1 MRRLRLVAVLLLAT
15 WPASTFGQSN
25 LPFEF
30 QPMHAPAPDLG
41 LKAPIAYPKPLRYG
55 DKAWQSMDFYP
66 AKSAGPTP
74 LVIAFFS
81 AAKGWDR
88 YRFNQAGIA
97 IAFVPDRETVPT
109 ARKTV
114 DNYLAA
120 IATLY
125 NNAEQLGIDRSRFVL
140 YGSGG
145 GGSMAVLLGTDPT
158 LLGRAGVPFEAVRGV
173 VSVGGEDFDVVR
185 RSSKNAFL
193 RSRYLRY
200 YGSDEAETASLSP
213 ATHLAAP
220 NAPGFLLL
228 ARERDT
234 DAFEESGLIAQ
245 ALMKAGSPA
254 TFMTLP
260 EQREGVRRT
269 YLLVEQGGAGWEIM
283 DFVQEALGAPR

>member
-1 MRRLRLVAVLLLAT
+1 MRRLRLVAVLVLVA

-55 DKAWQSMDFYP
+55 DKAWQSIDFYP
-66 AKSAGPTP
+66 TKSAEPAP
-74 LVIAFFS
+74 LVIAFSS

-97 IAFVPDRETVPT
+97 IAFVPDDETVPT

-140 YGSGG
+140 YGFGG

-200 YGSDEAETASLSP
+200 YDSDAAETASLSP

-234 DAFEESGLIAQ
+234 DAFEESGLIAE

-254 TFMTLP
+254 TFVALP
-260 EQREGVRRT
+260 EQHEGVRRT
-269 YLLVEQGGAGWEIM
+269 YLLVEQGGSGWEIM
-283 DFVQEALGAPR
+283 DFVQAALRAPR